1 MKEII
6 HLLPDDERELIQKV
20 LQRPTP
26 FYVKLTDPIQYKS
39 WEHKDAIP
47 EASLMEAHG
56 ACLIYYEKEN
66 HCFIYKIKLKD
77 VLDKCEI
84 DTDRDMYSN
93 EDIDKMVSV
102 YKEYYKMEYAP
113 IYKLAVAELDK
124 EIESTEC
131 RLLKL
136 KDIKNLVKT
145 K

>member
-6 HLLPDDERELIQKV
+6 HLLPEDERELIQKV

-26 FYVKLTDPIQYKS
+26 FYVKLTDPIRYKS

-56 ACLIYYEKEN
+56 ACLIYREKEDR
-66 HCFIYKIKLKD
+66 CFAYKVKFRDILNKYG
-77 VLDKCEI
+77 I
-84 DTDRDMYSN
+84 DTDPDTYSK

-102 YKEYYKMEYAP
+102 YREYYKMEYAP

-136 KDIKNLVKT
+136 KDIKNSIKT